1 MVEGTIKQ
9 VTSMIDEAV
18 TAANDARKAAEDAA
32 QDAQAPEEPPA
43 LAETVV
49 IDVIDDESVEEST
62 PEVKDAQDQDKQVE
76 DKEFDPAEKI
86 AQLEEQLEH
95 EKKEYLF
102 LMADMENL
110 RRRTAREKID
120 IVKNG
125 TENAMRDLLP
135 VVDDF
140 ERALDAINK
149 GGDLDSLKEGVELIY
164 NKFVKYLESQHVTA
178 IESTGKD
185 FDTDVHDAVTMFPG
199 DPSMKGKVIDTTIK
213 GYMIND
219 KVLRHAKVVVGS

>member
-1 MVEGTIKQ
+1 MSKKNKKNQ
-9 VTSMIDEAV
+9 NDEAKAV
-18 TAANDARKAAEDAA
+18 KDEILNEKNDIE
-32 QDAQAPEEPPA
+32 QQNPEEKA
-43 LAETVV
+43 GET
-49 IDVIDDESVEEST
+49 ES
-62 PEVKDAQDQDKQVE
+62 DL
-76 DKEFDPAEKI
+76 AEKI

-95 EKKEYLF
+95 EKKEYIY
-102 LMADMENL
+102 LMSDMENL
-110 RRRTAREKID
+110 RRRTAKEKID

-149 GGDLDSLKEGVELIY
+149 GGDLDSLKEGVDLIY
-164 NKFVKYLESQHVTA
+164 NKFVKYLESQHVQA

-185 FDTDVHDAVTMFPG
+185 FDTDVHEAVTMFPAP

>member
-1 MVEGTIKQ
+1 MSKKNKKNQ
-9 VTSMIDEAV
+9 NDEA
-18 TAANDARKAAEDAA
+18 KAAQQQEPLNEENVE
-32 QDAQAPEEPPA
+32 QPQAEASEKENEK
-43 LAETVV
+43 ETKT
-49 IDVIDDESVEEST
+49 S
-62 PEVKDAQDQDKQVE
+62 PE
-76 DKEFDPAEKI
+76 DKI
-86 AQLEEQLEH
+86 AALEEQLEH

-102 LMADMENL
+102 LMADFENF
-110 RRRTAREKID
+110 RRRTLKEKADLI
-120 IVKNG
+120 KNG
-125 TENAMRDLLP
+125 TEGAMRDLLP

-140 ERALDAINK
+140 ERALDAIDK

-164 NKFVKYLESQHVTA
+164 NKFVKFLESQHVTA

-185 FDTDVHDAVTMFPG
+185 FDTDVHEAVTMFPAP